1 MKLKDEVIDRIR
13 GKRKMWLRL
22 CDELNTSRE
31 GLWRY
36 LNLNSDN
43 GKLTSYAVLKVIS
56 DFFSEPIDNLVTEEK
71 EQEVA

>member
-1 MKLKDEVIDRIR
+1 MRLKEETIDRIR
-13 GKRKMWLRL
+13 SRRNLRL
-22 CDELNTSRE
+22 LICDELNTSRE